1 MKKITGYIIRNN
13 RGKEIYVGENK
24 AEAARLMARAAM
36 RGWAWNL
43 KEVSV
48 EINEKPIEWWEVEGF
63 KQNPLELGYNERL

>member
-24 AEAARLMARAAM
+24 AEAEKLMARAAK
-36 RGWAWNL
+36 RGWAWVL

-48 EINEKPIEWWEVEGF
+48 EISEKPAEWWEVEGF
-63 KQNPLELGYNERL
+63 KQNPNELGYNERL